1 MFFVLTIGSLC
12 WWYDSTLEVVKD
24 DDVEDD
30 DDGVG
35 ENYEGMSVT
44 QYGLIIVADNFAFH
58 Y

>member
-1 MFFVLTIGSLC
+1 MIFVLTIASLF
-12 WWYDSTLEVVKD
+12 WSSNSWGG
-24 DDVEDD
+24 EDD

-35 ENYEGMSVT
+35 ENYQGMSVT